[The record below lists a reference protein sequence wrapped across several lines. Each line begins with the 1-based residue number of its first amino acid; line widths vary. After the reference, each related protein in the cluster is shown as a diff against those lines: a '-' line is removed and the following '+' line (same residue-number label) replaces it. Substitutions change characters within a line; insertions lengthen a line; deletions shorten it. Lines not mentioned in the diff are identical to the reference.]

1 MEAPKESLMSNGKM
15 VIIHD
20 LDFSESKLE
29 RSLLQIPI
37 QMKTLVFIYI
47 PCEVRCTMHSNT
59 KKFGVHTLLRFLGP
73 RSLYIRS
80 LSHPQCSRPFYL
92 KRETQDLCEAE
103 VVICFQRVHVQFLPC
118 LQSAAAWH
126 DCMQQDNLE
135 WWPLLSFDFLVDFLL
150 LFNSIVAVVMGW
162 FFHISV
168 ARALIGKN
176 A

>member
-1 MEAPKESLMSNGKM
+1 MAIILNDVRVTDGEMFFDFYEISIGYIFVFFLAHIVGIKMEAPKESLMSNGKM

-80 LSHPQCSRPFYL
+80 LSHQQCSRPFYL

-103 VVICFQRVHVQFLPC
+103 VVICFQRVHVQFPPC
-118 LQSAAAWH
+118 LQSAAA
-126 DCMQQDNLE
+126 
-135 WWPLLSFDFLVDFLL
+135 
-150 LFNSIVAVVMGW
+150 
-162 FFHISV
+162 
-168 ARALIGKN
+168 
-176 A
+176 